1 MTLRASAPAARPG
14 QRLHEGLSAMTG
26 GRAGWRNG
34 WYVVPYEVSFRDI
47 DFFGHVNNAVYFTYF
62 EWARTRYWLD
72 LHRASDPRSIDFI
85 VAHAECDFR
94 RQVAFGEDLD
104 LGVRIS
110 EMRNSSVT
118 FENEIRKSRG
128 GEVAATG
135 KVVVV
140 LFDFSSQS
148 KKPVSATLR
157 HRIEAFQ
164 SGSGADAAPVDG
176 G

>member
-1 MTLRASAPAARPG
+1 
-14 QRLHEGLSAMTG
+14 
-26 GRAGWRNG
+26 
-34 WYVVPYEVSFRDI
+34 
-47 DFFGHVNNAVYFTYF
+47 
-62 EWARTRYWLD
+62 
-72 LHRASDPRSIDFI
+72 
-85 VAHAECDFR
+85 
-94 RQVAFGEDLD
+94 
-104 LGVRIS
+104 
-110 EMRNSSVT
+110 MRNSSVT

>member
-1 MTLRASAPAARPG
+1 
-14 QRLHEGLSAMTG
+14 MTG

-34 WYVVPYEVSFRDI
+34 WYTVPHEVTFRDI

-62 EWARTRYWLD
+62 ESARTRYWLD

-85 VAHAECDFR
+85 VARAECDFR
-94 RQVAFGEDLD
+94 LQVAFGEDLD

-110 EMRNSSVT
+110 DIRNSSLDFVY
-118 FENEIRKSRG
+118 EIRKSRS

-135 KVVVV
+135 RVVVV

-157 HRIEAFQ
+157 QMIEAFQ
-164 SGSGADAAPVDG
+164 NGSGADAAPVVGREDS
-176 G
+176 